1 MTVLRWIA
9 NLALTVA
16 LIYAAVVALM
26 YFAQRKLMYLPD
38 PARSAP
44 AAVGLAEAEE
54 VALDTP
60 DGERLL
66 VWHAPPQGDKPVIIY
81 FQGNGGGLNL
91 RVGRF
96 RKLIGDGLGLIAVN
110 YRGYGGST
118 GSPSEA
124 GLVVDAATAHAF
136 AARRYPADRIVLWGE
151 SLGTGVAVALAAERP
166 VARVLLESPF
176 TSTVSI
182 AAAVYPFLP
191 VRLLM
196 KDQFRS
202 DERIGKVTAPAL
214 VLHGAQDQVVPF
226 AHGERLY
233 AMIPAPKR
241 FVRLDR
247 ADHNDHDEHGA
258 YELVRDFLFHGIPP

>member
-1 MTVLRWIA
+1 MTMLRWLG

-38 PARSAP
+38 PVRSAP
-44 AAVGLAEAEE
+44 AAVGLVAAEE

-60 DGERLL
+60 DGERVL
-66 VWHAPPQGDKPVIIY
+66 VWHVPPQGEKPVVIY

-96 RKLIGDGLGLIAVN
+96 RKMIGDGLGLVAVN
-110 YRGYGGST
+110 YRGYGGSS
-118 GSPSEA
+118 GSPSEG
-124 GLVVDAATAHAF
+124 GLVIDAAATYAF

-151 SLGTGVAVALAAERP
+151 SLGTGVAVALAAGRP

-176 TSTVSI
+176 TSAVSV

-202 DERIGKVTAPAL
+202 DERIGQVTVPVL
-214 VLHGAQDQVVPF
+214 VLHGARDLTVPF

-233 AMIPAPKR
+233 AMIGAPKR

-258 YELVRDFLFHGIPP
+258 YELVRDFLIHGL